1 MAPLKPLTIA
11 INLFWNTFSLF
22 VKKINKDLIMR
33 VTFGSKYNQ
42 MNNYQNALQ
51 NKINDANTQIAS
63 GLKIRYGYQNSDI
76 NNQNLKFQ
84 YEENTLDQ
92 GIDVAKNA
100 YTSTLNTDKALQE
113 FSKTMEAFKT
123 KLIQSANDVHSETSR
138 AAIANDL
145 ERLKEHMMNVAN
157 TSIGGEFLFGGS
169 KVDRPPI
176 DSEGKYHG
184 NGEDLNALI
193 SSDNLVPYN
202 ISGQDLFLGADKDK
216 HKLITT
222 NIKLLNQNKLHP
234 DVMDAL
240 EHSSLP
246 EEVFIKPGDT
256 LRELIGDNDKDPTN
270 DPKEFFYLQGVRP
283 DGSSFK
289 EKFALSKAYQNQES
303 ATKVSDLL
311 DKIAHAYG
319 NTSQNKVVDVSLN
332 NWGQIEIKNLTPGS
346 ENLDFHLISSDGDFD
361 DLDALRSSG
370 KRVTEYV
377 KSAFVTDRSLSQVK
391 AVPNMYNP
399 KTLEIP
405 SVFVTKD
412 NVLANK
418 NTKLSEIFGD
428 SVETLKINAS
438 RLDDESLIKIPN
450 LPVYLDIPILLDVKN
465 STIKDLKDAIK
476 ERFNNEVDVEIET
489 NGRLRIIDNSSK
501 ESPISLAL
509 STLDQKGLEVA
520 GIPTNNASEYQKTY
534 FNKEGAK
541 LESNVAQI
549 AQNGAANGST
559 KLSEAAKG
567 SLENSVFNMKL
578 NDVNGLFLEAQMI
591 LDNNGVFLS
600 LPNGV
605 KIPLYDP
612 TTADIQASKPNE
624 VTYRQLMDAMSIV
637 LNYSNTDPAIYQQ
650 ISDNPTSKE
659 SKERFIE
666 LLKQAKDNLS
676 VNLNEEG
683 KVIIQDNMHSNTKMQ
698 FMLFDKDAND
708 FSQNAL
714 HSDKPSLKLNANNA
728 LIIDKPSVNFFDQL
742 ENTITS
748 VRKGIYRPDALGD
761 TYSSDMRNLG
771 IQNGITLIDHLSDHI
786 EKMIAKNGAHGK
798 AFENIIRRNE
808 VLKTQVQSIRGE
820 TTGTDMAETYNKF
833 SNLTNNYNAVLA
845 STNKINNLSLT
856 KYL

>member
-1 MAPLKPLTIA
+1 
-11 INLFWNTFSLF
+11 
-22 VKKINKDLIMR
+22 MR

-63 GLKIRYGYQNSDI
+63 GLKIRYGYQNSNI

-92 GIDVAKNA
+92 GIDVAQNA

-138 AAIANDL
+138 TAIANDL
-145 ERLKEHMMNVAN
+145 ERLREHMMNVAN

-246 EEVFIKPGDT
+246 EEVFIRPSDT

-270 DPKEFFYLQGVRP
+270 DPKEFFYLQGIRP

-289 EKFALSKAYQNQES
+289 EKFALSKAYQNKES

-311 DKIAHAYG
+311 DRIGHAYG

-361 DLDALRSSG
+361 DLDALRSSS

-399 KTLEIP
+399 RVLEIP

-438 RLDDESLIKIPN
+438 RLDDTSAIKIPN
-450 LPVYLDIPILLDVKN
+450 LPIGLDIPILLDVKN

-489 NGRLRIIDNSSK
+489 NGRLRIIDNSSNQ
-501 ESPISLAL
+501 SPISFAL
-509 STLDQKGLEVA
+509 SALDQKGLEVA

-549 AQNGAANGST
+549 VQNGAANGST
-559 KLSEAAKG
+559 KLSEVANG

-578 NDVNGLFLEAQMI
+578 NDVNGSFLEAQMI
-591 LDNNGVFLS
+591 LDNNGAFLS
-600 LPNGV
+600 LPNGL

-612 TTADIQASKPNE
+612 TSADIQASKPNE
-624 VTYRQLMDAMSIV
+624 VTYRQLMDAMSIA

-659 SKERFIE
+659 SKDRFIE
-666 LLKQAKDNLS
+666 LLKQAKGNLS

-742 ENTITS
+742 ENIIIS

>member
-1 MAPLKPLTIA
+1 
-11 INLFWNTFSLF
+11 
-22 VKKINKDLIMR
+22 MR

-84 YEENTLDQ
+84 YEENTLNQ
-92 GIDVAKNA
+92 GIDVAQNA
-100 YTSTLNTDKALQE
+100 HTSTLNTDKALQE

-145 ERLKEHMMNVAN
+145 ERLREHMMNVAN

-289 EKFALSKAYQNQES
+289 EKFALDKAYQNKES

-399 KTLEIP
+399 KALEIP

-418 NTKLSEIFGD
+418 NTKLSEIFGG

-438 RLDDESLIKIPN
+438 RLDETSAIKIPN
-450 LPVYLDIPILLDVKN
+450 LPINLEIPILLDVKN

-501 ESPISLAL
+501 ESPISFVL

-567 SLENSVFNMKL
+567 SLKNSVFNMKL
-578 NDVNGLFLEAQMI
+578 NDVNGLFLEAQI
-591 LDNNGVFLS
+591 NLDNNGAFLS
-600 LPNGV
+600 LPNGI

-624 VTYRQLMDAMSIV
+624 VTYRQLMDAMSIA

-666 LLKQAKDNLS
+666 LLKQAKANLS

-698 FMLFDKDAND
+698 FMLFDKVAND

-742 ENTITS
+742 ENIITS

-786 EKMIAKNGAHGK
+786 EKMIAKNGSHGK

-820 TTGTDMAETYNKF
+820 TTGTDMAGTYNKF

>member
-1 MAPLKPLTIA
+1 
-11 INLFWNTFSLF
+11 
-22 VKKINKDLIMR
+22 MR

-42 MNNYQNALQ
+42 MNHYQNALQ

-92 GIDVAKNA
+92 GIDVAQNA

-145 ERLKEHMMNVAN
+145 ERLREHMMNVAN

-176 DSEGKYHG
+176 DSNGKYHG

-222 NIKLLNQNKLHP
+222 NIKLFNQNKLHP

-246 EEVFIKPGDT
+246 EEVFIKPSDT

-270 DPKEFFYLQGVRP
+270 DPKEFFYLQGIRP

-289 EKFALSKAYQNQES
+289 EKFALDKAYQNQES
-303 ATKVSDLL
+303 ATKVNDLL
-311 DKIAHAYG
+311 DKIGHAYG

-399 KTLEIP
+399 KVLEIP

-428 SVETLKINAS
+428 KVETLKINAS
-438 RLDDESLIKIPN
+438 RLDNTSAIKIPN
-450 LPVYLDIPILLDVKN
+450 LPIDLDIPILLDVKN

-501 ESPISLAL
+501 ESPISFAL

-541 LESNVAQI
+541 LESNVAQT

-559 KLSEAAKG
+559 KLSEVSKG

-578 NDVNGLFLEAQMI
+578 NDVNGSFLEAQMI
-591 LDNNGVFLS
+591 LDPNGAFLS

-612 TTADIQASKPNE
+612 TTAGIQASKPNE
-624 VTYRQLMDAMSIV
+624 VTYRQLMDSMSIA

-676 VNLNEEG
+676 INLNEEG
-683 KVIIQDNMHSNTKMQ
+683 KVIIQDNMHSSTKMQ

-742 ENTITS
+742 ENIITS

>member
-1 MAPLKPLTIA
+1 
-11 INLFWNTFSLF
+11 
-22 VKKINKDLIMR
+22 MR

-84 YEENTLDQ
+84 YEENTLNQ
-92 GIDVAKNA
+92 GIDVAQNA
-100 YTSTLNTDKALQE
+100 HTSTLNTDKALQE

-138 AAIANDL
+138 TAIANDL
-145 ERLKEHMMNVAN
+145 ERLREHMMNVAN

-234 DVMDAL
+234 DVMNAL

-246 EEVFIKPGDT
+246 EEVFIKPNDT

-289 EKFALSKAYQNQES
+289 EKFVLDKAYQNQGS

-311 DKIAHAYG
+311 DRIGHAYG

-391 AVPNMYNP
+391 AVPSMYNP
-399 KTLEIP
+399 RVLEIP
-405 SVFVTKD
+405 SVFITKD

-438 RLDDESLIKIPN
+438 DNTSAIKIPN

-578 NDVNGLFLEAQMI
+578 NDVNGSFLKAQMI
-591 LDNNGVFLS
+591 LDNNGAFLS
-600 LPNGV
+600 LPNGI

-612 TTADIQASKPNE
+612 TSADIQASKPNE
-624 VTYRQLMDAMSIV
+624 VTYRQLMDAMSIA

-659 SKERFIE
+659 SKDRFIE

-742 ENTITS
+742 ENIITS

>member
-1 MAPLKPLTIA
+1 
-11 INLFWNTFSLF
+11 
-22 VKKINKDLIMR
+22 MR

-63 GLKIRYGYQNSDI
+63 GLKIRYGYQNSNI

-92 GIDVAKNA
+92 GIDVAQNA

-113 FSKTMEAFKT
+113 FSKTMETFKT

-145 ERLKEHMMNVAN
+145 ERLKEHMINVAN

-176 DSEGKYHG
+176 DSEGKYQG

-222 NIKLLNQNKLHP
+222 NIKLFNQNKLHP

-246 EEVFIKPGDT
+246 EEVFIKPSDT

-270 DPKEFFYLQGVRP
+270 DPKEFFYLQGIRP

-289 EKFALSKAYQNQES
+289 EKFALDKAYQNKES

-311 DKIAHAYG
+311 DRIGHAYG

-370 KRVTEYV
+370 QRVTEYV

-399 KTLEIP
+399 RALEIP

-438 RLDDESLIKIPN
+438 RLDDTSAIKIPN
-450 LPVYLDIPILLDVKN
+450 LPIGLDIPILLDVKN

-489 NGRLRIIDNSSK
+489 NGRLRIIDNAPNQ
-501 ESPISLAL
+501 SPISLAL
-509 STLDQKGLEVA
+509 STLDDKGLEVA

-559 KLSEAAKG
+559 KLSETAKG

-578 NDVNGLFLEAQMI
+578 NDVNGSFLKAQMI
-591 LDNNGVFLS
+591 LDNNGAFLS
-600 LPNGV
+600 LPNGI

-612 TTADIQASKPNE
+612 TSADIQASKPNE
-624 VTYRQLMDAMSIV
+624 VTYRQLMDAMSIA

-659 SKERFIE
+659 SKERYIE
-666 LLKQAKDNLS
+666 LLKQAKGNLS

-714 HSDKPSLKLNANNA
+714 HTDKPSLKLNANNA

>member
-1 MAPLKPLTIA
+1 
-11 INLFWNTFSLF
+11 
-22 VKKINKDLIMR
+22 MR

-42 MNNYQNALQ
+42 MNHYQNALQ

-84 YEENTLDQ
+84 YEENTLNQ
-92 GIDVAKNA
+92 GIDVAQNA

-145 ERLKEHMMNVAN
+145 ERLREHMMNVAN

-176 DSEGKYHG
+176 DSNGKYHG

-222 NIKLLNQNKLHP
+222 NIKLFNQNKLHP

-246 EEVFIKPGDT
+246 EEVFIKPSDT

-289 EKFALSKAYQNQES
+289 EKFALDKAYQNQKS

-438 RLDDESLIKIPN
+438 RLDETSAIKIPN

-476 ERFNNEVDVEIET
+476 ERFNNEVDVEIAT

-541 LESNVAQI
+541 LESNVAQT

-559 KLSEAAKG
+559 KLSEVAKG

-578 NDVNGLFLEAQMI
+578 NDVNGLFLEAQMN
-591 LDNNGVFLS
+591 LDNNGAFLS

-612 TTADIQASKPNE
+612 TSADIQASKPNE
-624 VTYRQLMDAMSIV
+624 VTYRQLMDAMSIA

-659 SKERFIE
+659 SKEHFIE

-742 ENTITS
+742 ENIITS

>member
-1 MAPLKPLTIA
+1 
-11 INLFWNTFSLF
+11 
-22 VKKINKDLIMR
+22 MR

-145 ERLKEHMMNVAN
+145 ERLREHMMNVAN

-222 NIKLLNQNKLHP
+222 NIKLFNQNKLHP

-246 EEVFIKPGDT
+246 EEVFIKPSDT

-289 EKFALSKAYQNQES
+289 EKFALSKAYQNKES

-311 DKIAHAYG
+311 DKIGHAYG

-399 KTLEIP
+399 KVLEIP

-438 RLDDESLIKIPN
+438 RLDDTSAIKIPN

-509 STLDQKGLEVA
+509 STLDAKGLEVA

-559 KLSEAAKG
+559 KLSEVAKG

-578 NDVNGLFLEAQMI
+578 NDVNGSFLKAQVI
-591 LDNNGVFLS
+591 LDNNGAFLS
-600 LPNGV
+600 LPNGI

-612 TTADIQASKPNE
+612 TSADIQASKPNE
-624 VTYRQLMDAMSIV
+624 VTYRQLMDAMSIA

-698 FMLFDKDAND
+698 FMLFDKDSND

-742 ENTITS
+742 ESTITS

>member
-1 MAPLKPLTIA
+1 
-11 INLFWNTFSLF
+11 
-22 VKKINKDLIMR
+22 MR

-92 GIDVAKNA
+92 GIDVAQNA

-113 FSKTMEAFKT
+113 FSKTMETFKT

-145 ERLKEHMMNVAN
+145 ERLREHMMNVAN

-270 DPKEFFYLQGVRP
+270 DPKEFFYLQGIRP

-289 EKFALSKAYQNQES
+289 EKFALSKAYQNKES

-311 DKIAHAYG
+311 DKIGHAYG

-361 DLDALRSSG
+361 DLDALRSSA

-399 KTLEIP
+399 RVFEIP

-438 RLDDESLIKIPN
+438 RLDDASAIKIPN
-450 LPVYLDIPILLDVKN
+450 LPINLDIPILLDVKN

-489 NGRLRIIDNSSK
+489 NGRLRIIDNSSNQ
-501 ESPISLAL
+501 SPISFAL

-559 KLSEAAKG
+559 KLSEVANG

-578 NDVNGLFLEAQMI
+578 NDVNGSFLEAQMI
-591 LDNNGVFLS
+591 LDNNGAFLS
-600 LPNGV
+600 LPNGI

-612 TTADIQASKPNE
+612 TSADIQASKPNE
-624 VTYRQLMDAMSIV
+624 VTYRQLMDAMSIA

-659 SKERFIE
+659 SKERFIG
-666 LLKQAKDNLS
+666 LLKQAKGNLS

-742 ENTITS
+742 ENIITS

-820 TTGTDMAETYNKF
+820 TTGADMAETYNKF

>member
-1 MAPLKPLTIA
+1 
-11 INLFWNTFSLF
+11 
-22 VKKINKDLIMR
+22 MR

-92 GIDVAKNA
+92 GIDVAQNA

-145 ERLKEHMMNVAN
+145 ERLREHMMNVAN

-176 DSEGKYHG
+176 DSNGKYHG

-399 KTLEIP
+399 KVLEIP
-405 SVFVTKD
+405 SVFITKD

-438 RLDDESLIKIPN
+438 RLDNSSAIKIPN

-559 KLSEAAKG
+559 KLSEVAKG

-578 NDVNGLFLEAQMI
+578 NDVNGSFLKVQVI
-591 LDNNGVFLS
+591 LDNNGAFLS
-600 LPNGV
+600 LPNGI

-624 VTYRQLMDAMSIV
+624 VTYRQLMDAMSIA

-659 SKERFIE
+659 SKERFIG

-742 ENTITS
+742 ENIITS

>member
-1 MAPLKPLTIA
+1 
-11 INLFWNTFSLF
+11 
-22 VKKINKDLIMR
+22 MR

-92 GIDVAKNA
+92 GIDVAQNA
-100 YTSTLNTDKALQE
+100 HTSTLNTDKALQE

-145 ERLKEHMMNVAN
+145 ERLREHMMNVAN

-184 NGEDLNALI
+184 NGEDLNALV

-222 NIKLLNQNKLHP
+222 NIKLFNQNKLHP
-234 DVMDAL
+234 DVMDVL

-246 EEVFIKPGDT
+246 EEVFIKPSDT

-270 DPKEFFYLQGVRP
+270 DPKEFFYLQGIRP

-289 EKFALSKAYQNQES
+289 EKFALSKAYQNKES

-311 DKIAHAYG
+311 DKIGHAYG

-399 KTLEIP
+399 RVLEIP

-438 RLDDESLIKIPN
+438 DDTSAIKIPN
-450 LPVYLDIPILLDVKN
+450 LPIGLDIPILLDVKN

-501 ESPISLAL
+501 ESPISFAL

-559 KLSEAAKG
+559 KLSEVANG

-578 NDVNGLFLEAQMI
+578 NDVNGSFLEAQMI
-591 LDNNGVFLS
+591 LDNNGAFLS
-600 LPNGV
+600 LPNGI

-612 TTADIQASKPNE
+612 TSTDIQASKPNE
-624 VTYRQLMDAMSIV
+624 VTYRQLMDAMSIA

-742 ENTITS
+742 ENIITS

-761 TYSSDMRNLG
+761 TYSNDMRNLG

>member
-1 MAPLKPLTIA
+1 
-11 INLFWNTFSLF
+11 
-22 VKKINKDLIMR
+22 MR

-42 MNNYQNALQ
+42 MNHYQNALQ

-92 GIDVAKNA
+92 GIDVAQNA

-145 ERLKEHMMNVAN
+145 ERLREHMMNVAN

-176 DSEGKYHG
+176 DSNGKYHG

-246 EEVFIKPGDT
+246 EEVFIKPSDT

-289 EKFALSKAYQNQES
+289 EKFALDKAYQNQES

-311 DKIAHAYG
+311 DKIGHAYG

-399 KTLEIP
+399 KVLEIP

-428 SVETLKINAS
+428 KVETLKINAS
-438 RLDDESLIKIPN
+438 RLDDTSAIKIPN
-450 LPVYLDIPILLDVKN
+450 LPITLDIPILLDVKN

-501 ESPISLAL
+501 ESPISFAL

-541 LESNVAQI
+541 LESNVAQT

-559 KLSEAAKG
+559 KLSEVSKG

-578 NDVNGLFLEAQMI
+578 NDVNGSFLEAQMI
-591 LDNNGVFLS
+591 LDPNGAFLS

-624 VTYRQLMDAMSIV
+624 VTYRQLMDAMSIA

-650 ISDNPTSKE
+650 ISNNPTSKE
-659 SKERFIE
+659 SKERFIG
-666 LLKQAKDNLS
+666 LLKQAKGNLS
-676 VNLNEEG
+676 INLNEEG

-742 ENTITS
+742 ENIITS

>member
-1 MAPLKPLTIA
+1 
-11 INLFWNTFSLF
+11 
-22 VKKINKDLIMR
+22 MR

-92 GIDVAKNA
+92 GIDVAQNA

-113 FSKTMEAFKT
+113 FSKTMETFKT
-123 KLIQSANDVHSETSR
+123 KLIQSANDMHSETSR

-145 ERLKEHMMNVAN
+145 ERLREHMMNVAN

-246 EEVFIKPGDT
+246 EEVFIKPSDT

-270 DPKEFFYLQGVRP
+270 DPKEFFYLQGIRP

-289 EKFALSKAYQNQES
+289 EKFALDKAYQNKES

-361 DLDALRSSG
+361 DLDALRSSS

-391 AVPNMYNP
+391 VVPNMYNP
-399 KTLEIP
+399 RVLEIP

-438 RLDDESLIKIPN
+438 RLDDTSAIKIPN
-450 LPVYLDIPILLDVKN
+450 LPIGLDIPILLDVKN

-489 NGRLRIIDNSSK
+489 NGRLRIIDNSSNQ
-501 ESPISLAL
+501 SPISLAL

-559 KLSEAAKG
+559 KLSEVANG

-578 NDVNGLFLEAQMI
+578 NDVNGSFLEAQMI
-591 LDNNGVFLS
+591 LDNNGAFLS
-600 LPNGV
+600 LPNGI

-612 TTADIQASKPNE
+612 TSADVQASKPNE
-624 VTYRQLMDAMSIV
+624 VTYRQLMDAMSIA
-637 LNYSNTDPAIYQQ
+637 LNYSNTDPTIYQQ

-666 LLKQAKDNLS
+666 LLKQAKGNLS

-742 ENTITS
+742 ENIITS

-820 TTGTDMAETYNKF
+820 TTGADMAETYNKF

>member
-1 MAPLKPLTIA
+1 
-11 INLFWNTFSLF
+11 
-22 VKKINKDLIMR
+22 MR

-92 GIDVAKNA
+92 GIDVAQNA

-145 ERLKEHMMNVAN
+145 ERLREHMMNVAN

-240 EHSSLP
+240 ERSSLP

-289 EKFALSKAYQNQES
+289 EKFALSKAYQNKES
-303 ATKVSDLL
+303 ASKVSDLL

-361 DLDALRSSG
+361 DLDALRSSA
-370 KRVTEYV
+370 KRVTEYI

-399 KTLEIP
+399 KALEIP

-428 SVETLKINAS
+428 KVETLKINAS
-438 RLDDESLIKIPN
+438 RLGDTNALQIPN
-450 LPVYLDIPILLDVKN
+450 LPINLDIPILLDVKN

-559 KLSEAAKG
+559 KLSEVSKG

-578 NDVNGLFLEAQMI
+578 NDVNGSFLEAQI
-591 LDNNGVFLS
+591 NLDNNGAFLS
-600 LPNGV
+600 LPNGI

-612 TTADIQASKPNE
+612 ISTDIQASKPNE
-624 VTYRQLMDAMSIV
+624 VTYRQLMDAMSIA

-742 ENTITS
+742 ENIITS

-761 TYSSDMRNLG
+761 IYSSDMRNLG

>member
-1 MAPLKPLTIA
+1 
-11 INLFWNTFSLF
+11 
-22 VKKINKDLIMR
+22 MR

-92 GIDVAKNA
+92 GIDVAQNA

-138 AAIANDL
+138 TAIANDL
-145 ERLKEHMMNVAN
+145 ERLREHMMNVAN

-246 EEVFIKPGDT
+246 EEVFIKPNDT

-270 DPKEFFYLQGVRP
+270 DPKEFFYLQGIRP

-289 EKFALSKAYQNQES
+289 EKFALDKAYQNKES

-361 DLDALRSSG
+361 DLDALRSSS

-391 AVPNMYNP
+391 AVPSMYNP
-399 KTLEIP
+399 RVLEIP

-438 RLDDESLIKIPN
+438 RLDNTNAIKIPN

-489 NGRLRIIDNSSK
+489 NGRLRVIDNSSNQ
-501 ESPISLAL
+501 SPISLAL
-509 STLDQKGLEVA
+509 SALDQKGLEVA

-559 KLSEAAKG
+559 KLSEVANG

-578 NDVNGLFLEAQMI
+578 NDVNGSFLEAQMI
-591 LDNNGVFLS
+591 LDNNGAFLS
-600 LPNGV
+600 LPNGI

-612 TTADIQASKPNE
+612 TSADIQASKPNE
-624 VTYRQLMDAMSIV
+624 VTYRQLMDAMSIA

-650 ISDNPTSKE
+650 ISDNSTSKE

-666 LLKQAKDNLS
+666 LLKQAKANLS

-742 ENTITS
+742 ENIITS

-761 TYSSDMRNLG
+761 TYSSGMRNLG

-820 TTGTDMAETYNKF
+820 TTGADMAETYNKF

>member
-1 MAPLKPLTIA
+1 
-11 INLFWNTFSLF
+11 
-22 VKKINKDLIMR
+22 MR

-92 GIDVAKNA
+92 GIDVAQNA

-145 ERLKEHMMNVAN
+145 ERLREHMMNVAN

-222 NIKLLNQNKLHP
+222 NIKLFNQNKLHP

-246 EEVFIKPGDT
+246 EEVFIKPSDT

-289 EKFALSKAYQNQES
+289 EKFVLDKAYQNQGS

-438 RLDDESLIKIPN
+438 RLGDTSAIKIPN
-450 LPVYLDIPILLDVKN
+450 LPINLDIPILLDVKN

-501 ESPISLAL
+501 ESPISFAL

-559 KLSEAAKG
+559 KLSEVSKG

-578 NDVNGLFLEAQMI
+578 NDVNGSFLEAQI
-591 LDNNGVFLS
+591 NLDNNGAFLS

-624 VTYRQLMDAMSIV
+624 VTYRQLMDAMSIA

-659 SKERFIE
+659 SKEQFIG

-676 VNLNEEG
+676 INLNEEG

-742 ENTITS
+742 ENIITS

-808 VLKTQVQSIRGE
+808 VLKTQIQSIRGE

>member
-1 MAPLKPLTIA
+1 
-11 INLFWNTFSLF
+11 
-22 VKKINKDLIMR
+22 MR

-92 GIDVAKNA
+92 GIDVAQNA

-145 ERLKEHMMNVAN
+145 ERLREHMMNVAN

-176 DSEGKYHG
+176 DSNGKYHG

-399 KTLEIP
+399 KVLEIP

-428 SVETLKINAS
+428 KVETLKINAS
-438 RLDDESLIKIPN
+438 RLDNSSAIKIPN
-450 LPVYLDIPILLDVKN
+450 LPINLDIPILLDVKN

-549 AQNGAANGST
+549 AQNGTANGST
-559 KLSEAAKG
+559 KLSEVAKG

-578 NDVNGLFLEAQMI
+578 NDVNGSFLKAQMI
-591 LDNNGVFLS
+591 LDNNGAFLS
-600 LPNGV
+600 LPNGI

-612 TTADIQASKPNE
+612 TSADIQASKPNE
-624 VTYRQLMDAMSIV
+624 VTYRQLMDAMSIA

-659 SKERFIE
+659 SKERFIG

>member
-1 MAPLKPLTIA
+1 
-11 INLFWNTFSLF
+11 
-22 VKKINKDLIMR
+22 MR

-51 NKINDANTQIAS
+51 NKINDTNTQIAS

-92 GIDVAKNA
+92 GIDVAQNA

-145 ERLKEHMMNVAN
+145 ERLREHMMNVAN

-246 EEVFIKPGDT
+246 EEVFIKPSDT

-270 DPKEFFYLQGVRP
+270 DPKEFFYLQGIRP

-289 EKFALSKAYQNQES
+289 EKFALSKAYQNKES

-311 DKIAHAYG
+311 DKIGHAYG

-361 DLDALRSSG
+361 DLDALRSSA

-399 KTLEIP
+399 RVLEIP

-438 RLDDESLIKIPN
+438 RLDDTSAIKIPN
-450 LPVYLDIPILLDVKN
+450 LPIGLDIPILLDVKN

-489 NGRLRIIDNSSK
+489 NGRLRIIDNSSNQ
-501 ESPISLAL
+501 SPISFAL
-509 STLDQKGLEVA
+509 SALDQKGLEVA

-559 KLSEAAKG
+559 KLSEVANG

-578 NDVNGLFLEAQMI
+578 NDVNGSFLEAQMI
-591 LDNNGVFLS
+591 LDNNGAFLS
-600 LPNGV
+600 LPNGI

-612 TTADIQASKPNE
+612 TSTDIQASKPNE
-624 VTYRQLMDAMSIV
+624 VTYRQLMDAMSIA
-637 LNYSNTDPAIYQQ
+637 LNYSNTDPTIYQQ

-666 LLKQAKDNLS
+666 LLKQAKGNLS

-742 ENTITS
+742 ENIITS

>member
-1 MAPLKPLTIA
+1 
-11 INLFWNTFSLF
+11 
-22 VKKINKDLIMR
+22 MR

-145 ERLKEHMMNVAN
+145 ERLREHMMNVAN

-176 DSEGKYHG
+176 DSNGKYHG

-438 RLDDESLIKIPN
+438 RLDETSTIKIPN

-476 ERFNNEVDVEIET
+476 KRFNNEVDVEIAT

-578 NDVNGLFLEAQMI
+578 NDVNGLFLEAQI
-591 LDNNGVFLS
+591 NLDNNGAFLS
-600 LPNGV
+600 LPNGI

-612 TTADIQASKPNE
+612 TSADIQASKPNE
-624 VTYRQLMDAMSIV
+624 VTYRQLMDAMSIA

-650 ISDNPTSKE
+650 ISNNPTSKE

-698 FMLFDKDAND
+698 FMLFDKDSND

-742 ENTITS
+742 ENIITS

>member
-1 MAPLKPLTIA
+1 
-11 INLFWNTFSLF
+11 
-22 VKKINKDLIMR
+22 MR

-63 GLKIRYGYQNSDI
+63 GLKIRYGYQNSNI

-92 GIDVAKNA
+92 GIDVAQNA

-113 FSKTMEAFKT
+113 FSKTMETFKT
-123 KLIQSANDVHSETSR
+123 KLIQSANDMHSETSR

-145 ERLKEHMMNVAN
+145 ERLREHMMNVAN

-246 EEVFIKPGDT
+246 EEVFIKPSDT

-270 DPKEFFYLQGVRP
+270 DPKEFFYLQGIRP

-289 EKFALSKAYQNQES
+289 EKFVLDKAYQNKES

-311 DKIAHAYG
+311 DRIGHAYG

-361 DLDALRSSG
+361 DLDALRSSS

-399 KTLEIP
+399 RVLEIP

-438 RLDDESLIKIPN
+438 RLDDISAIKIPN
-450 LPVYLDIPILLDVKN
+450 LPIGLDIPILLDVKN

-489 NGRLRIIDNSSK
+489 NGRLRIIDNSSNQ
-501 ESPISLAL
+501 SPISFAL
-509 STLDQKGLEVA
+509 SALDQKGLEVA

-559 KLSEAAKG
+559 KLSEVANG

-578 NDVNGLFLEAQMI
+578 NDVNGSFLEAQMI
-591 LDNNGVFLS
+591 LDNNGAFLS
-600 LPNGV
+600 LPNGI

-612 TTADIQASKPNE
+612 TSADIQASKPNE
-624 VTYRQLMDAMSIV
+624 VTYRQLMDAMSIA

-659 SKERFIE
+659 SKEHFIE
-666 LLKQAKDNLS
+666 LLKQAKGNLS

-742 ENTITS
+742 ENIITS

>member
-1 MAPLKPLTIA
+1 
-11 INLFWNTFSLF
+11 
-22 VKKINKDLIMR
+22 MR

-92 GIDVAKNA
+92 GIDVAQNA

-113 FSKTMEAFKT
+113 FSKTMETFKT

-138 AAIANDL
+138 TAIANDL
-145 ERLKEHMMNVAN
+145 ERLREHMMNVAN

-176 DSEGKYHG
+176 DSNGKYHG

-202 ISGQDLFLGADKDK
+202 ISGQDLFLGTDKDK

-222 NIKLLNQNKLHP
+222 NIKLFNQNKLHP

-289 EKFALSKAYQNQES
+289 EKFALDKAYQNQGS
-303 ATKVSDLL
+303 ATKVSNLL
-311 DKIAHAYG
+311 DKIGHAYG

-399 KTLEIP
+399 KVLEIP
-405 SVFVTKD
+405 SVFITKD

-428 SVETLKINAS
+428 KVGTLKINAS
-438 RLDDESLIKIPN
+438 RLDDESAIKIPN

-509 STLDQKGLEVA
+509 STLDAKGLEVA

-559 KLSEAAKG
+559 KLSEVAKG

-578 NDVNGLFLEAQMI
+578 NDVNGSFLKAQMN
-591 LDNNGVFLS
+591 LDNNGAFLS

-612 TTADIQASKPNE
+612 TSADIQASKPNE
-624 VTYRQLMDAMSIV
+624 VTYRQLMDAMSIA

-659 SKERFIE
+659 SKERYIE

-742 ENTITS
+742 ENIITS

-786 EKMIAKNGAHGK
+786 EKMIAKNGTHGK

>member
-1 MAPLKPLTIA
+1 
-11 INLFWNTFSLF
+11 
-22 VKKINKDLIMR
+22 MR

-92 GIDVAKNA
+92 GIDVAQNA

-138 AAIANDL
+138 TAIANDL
-145 ERLKEHMMNVAN
+145 ERLREHMMNVAN

-246 EEVFIKPGDT
+246 EEVFIKPSDT

-270 DPKEFFYLQGVRP
+270 DPKEFFYLQGIRP

-289 EKFALSKAYQNQES
+289 EKFALSKAYQNKES

-391 AVPNMYNP
+391 AVTNMYNP
-399 KTLEIP
+399 RVLEIP

-428 SVETLKINAS
+428 SVEILKINAS
-438 RLDDESLIKIPN
+438 RLDNTSAIKIPN

-489 NGRLRIIDNSSK
+489 NGRLRIIDNSSNQ
-501 ESPISLAL
+501 SPISLAL

-559 KLSEAAKG
+559 KLSEAANG

-578 NDVNGLFLEAQMI
+578 NDVNGSFLEAQMI
-591 LDNNGVFLS
+591 LDSNGAFLS
-600 LPNGV
+600 LPNGI

-612 TTADIQASKPNE
+612 TSANIQASKPNE
-624 VTYRQLMDAMSIV
+624 VTYRQLMDAMSIA
-637 LNYSNTDPAIYQQ
+637 LNYSNTDPSIYQQ

-666 LLKQAKDNLS
+666 LLKQAKGNLS

-742 ENTITS
+742 ENIITS

>member
-1 MAPLKPLTIA
+1 
-11 INLFWNTFSLF
+11 
-22 VKKINKDLIMR
+22 MR

-92 GIDVAKNA
+92 GIDVAQNA

-113 FSKTMEAFKT
+113 FSKTMETFKT

-145 ERLKEHMMNVAN
+145 ERLREHMMNVAN

-176 DSEGKYHG
+176 DSNGKYHG

-222 NIKLLNQNKLHP
+222 NIKLFNQNKLHP

-246 EEVFIKPGDT
+246 EEVFIKPSDT

-289 EKFALSKAYQNQES
+289 EKFALSKAYQNKES

-399 KTLEIP
+399 KVLEIP

-428 SVETLKINAS
+428 KVETLKINAS
-438 RLDDESLIKIPN
+438 RLGDTSAIQIPN
-450 LPVYLDIPILLDVKN
+450 LPINLDIPILLDMKN

-509 STLDQKGLEVA
+509 SALDQKGLEVA

-541 LESNVAQI
+541 LESNVAQT
-549 AQNGAANGST
+549 AQNGTANGST
-559 KLSEAAKG
+559 KLSEVAKG

-578 NDVNGLFLEAQMI
+578 NDVNGLFLEAQI
-591 LDNNGVFLS
+591 NLDNNGAFLS
-600 LPNGV
+600 LPNGI

-612 TTADIQASKPNE
+612 TSADIQASKPNE
-624 VTYRQLMDAMSIV
+624 VTYRQLMDAMSIA

-698 FMLFDKDAND
+698 FMLFDKDSND

>member
-1 MAPLKPLTIA
+1 
-11 INLFWNTFSLF
+11 
-22 VKKINKDLIMR
+22 MR

-63 GLKIRYGYQNSDI
+63 GLKIRYGYQNSNI

-92 GIDVAKNA
+92 GIDVAQNA

-145 ERLKEHMMNVAN
+145 ERLREHMMNVAN

-222 NIKLLNQNKLHP
+222 NIKLFNQNKLHP

-246 EEVFIKPGDT
+246 EEVFIKPSDT

-270 DPKEFFYLQGVRP
+270 DPKEFFYLQGIRP

-289 EKFALSKAYQNQES
+289 EKFALDKAYQNQKS

-311 DKIAHAYG
+311 DKIGHAYG

-377 KSAFVTDRSLSQVK
+377 KSAFVTDRSLSQVQ

-399 KTLEIP
+399 KALEIP

-438 RLDDESLIKIPN
+438 RLDETSAIKIPN
-450 LPVYLDIPILLDVKN
+450 LPINLDIPILLDVKN

-476 ERFNNEVDVEIET
+476 ERFNNEVDVEIGT

-541 LESNVAQI
+541 LESNIAQI
-549 AQNGAANGST
+549 AQNSTANGST
-559 KLSEAAKG
+559 KLSEVAKG

-578 NDVNGLFLEAQMI
+578 NDVNGSFLKAQMI
-591 LDNNGVFLS
+591 LDNNGAFLS
-600 LPNGV
+600 LPNGI

-612 TTADIQASKPNE
+612 TSADIQASKPNE

-742 ENTITS
+742 ENIITS

>member
-1 MAPLKPLTIA
+1 
-11 INLFWNTFSLF
+11 
-22 VKKINKDLIMR
+22 MR

-42 MNNYQNALQ
+42 INHYQNALQ

-92 GIDVAKNA
+92 GIDVAQNA

-145 ERLKEHMMNVAN
+145 ERLREHMMNVAN

-176 DSEGKYHG
+176 DSNGKYHG

-246 EEVFIKPGDT
+246 EEVFIKPSDT

-270 DPKEFFYLQGVRP
+270 DPKEFFYLQGIRP

-289 EKFALSKAYQNQES
+289 EKFALDKAYQNQES

-311 DKIAHAYG
+311 DKIGHAYG

-361 DLDALRSSG
+361 NLDALRSSG

-399 KTLEIP
+399 KVLEIP

-438 RLDDESLIKIPN
+438 RLGDTSAIKIPN
-450 LPVYLDIPILLDVKN
+450 LPINLDIPILLDVKN

-501 ESPISLAL
+501 ESPISFAL

-541 LESNVAQI
+541 LESNVAQT

-559 KLSEAAKG
+559 KLSEVSKG

-578 NDVNGLFLEAQMI
+578 NDVNGSFLEAQI
-591 LDNNGVFLS
+591 NLDPNGAFLS

-612 TTADIQASKPNE
+612 TTAGIQASKPNE
-624 VTYRQLMDAMSIV
+624 ATYRQLMDAMSIA
-637 LNYSNTDPAIYQQ
+637 LNYSNTDPIIYQQ

-659 SKERFIE
+659 SKEQFIG

-676 VNLNEEG
+676 INLNEEG

-742 ENTITS
+742 ENIITS

>member
-1 MAPLKPLTIA
+1 
-11 INLFWNTFSLF
+11 
-22 VKKINKDLIMR
+22 MR

-145 ERLKEHMMNVAN
+145 ERLREHMMNVAN

-176 DSEGKYHG
+176 DSNGKYHG

-222 NIKLLNQNKLHP
+222 NIKLFNQNKLHP

-246 EEVFIKPGDT
+246 EEVFIKPSDT

-361 DLDALRSSG
+361 DLDALRSSA

-428 SVETLKINAS
+428 SVETLKINTS
-438 RLDDESLIKIPN
+438 RLGDESLIKIPN
-450 LPVYLDIPILLDVKN
+450 LPINLDIPILLDVKN

-509 STLDQKGLEVA
+509 SALDDKGLEVA

-559 KLSEAAKG
+559 KLSEVAKG

-578 NDVNGLFLEAQMI
+578 NDVNGLFLEAQI
-591 LDNNGVFLS
+591 NLDNNGAFLS
-600 LPNGV
+600 LPNGI

-612 TTADIQASKPNE
+612 TNTDIQASKPNE
-624 VTYRQLMDAMSIV
+624 VTYRQLMDAMSIA
-637 LNYSNTDPAIYQQ
+637 LNYSNTDPTIYQQ

>member
-1 MAPLKPLTIA
+1 
-11 INLFWNTFSLF
+11 
-22 VKKINKDLIMR
+22 MR

-63 GLKIRYGYQNSDI
+63 GLKIRYGYQNSNI

-92 GIDVAKNA
+92 GIDVAQNA

-123 KLIQSANDVHSETSR
+123 KLVQSANDVHSETSR

-145 ERLKEHMMNVAN
+145 ERLREHMMNVAN

-222 NIKLLNQNKLHP
+222 NIKLFNQNKLHP

-246 EEVFIKPGDT
+246 EEVFIKPSDT

-270 DPKEFFYLQGVRP
+270 DPKEFFYLQGIRP

-289 EKFALSKAYQNQES
+289 EKFALDKAYQNQGS

-311 DKIAHAYG
+311 DKIGHAYG

-399 KTLEIP
+399 KALEIP

-450 LPVYLDIPILLDVKN
+450 LPINLDIPILLDVKN

-489 NGRLRIIDNSSK
+489 NGRLRIIDNAPNQ
-501 ESPISLAL
+501 SPISLAL
-509 STLDQKGLEVA
+509 STLDDKGLEVA

-541 LESNVAQI
+541 LESNAAQI

-578 NDVNGLFLEAQMI
+578 NDVNGLFLEAQMN
-591 LDNNGVFLS
+591 LDNNGAFLS

-624 VTYRQLMDAMSIV
+624 VTYRQLMDAMSIA

-742 ENTITS
+742 ENIITS

>member
-1 MAPLKPLTIA
+1 
-11 INLFWNTFSLF
+11 
-22 VKKINKDLIMR
+22 MR

-63 GLKIRYGYQNSDI
+63 GLKIRYGYQNSNI

-92 GIDVAKNA
+92 GIDVAQNA

-113 FSKTMEAFKT
+113 FSKTMETFKT

-145 ERLKEHMMNVAN
+145 ERLREHMMNVAN

-246 EEVFIKPGDT
+246 EEVFIKPSDT

-270 DPKEFFYLQGVRP
+270 DPKEFFYLQGIRP

-289 EKFALSKAYQNQES
+289 EKFALSKAYQNKES

-311 DKIAHAYG
+311 DKIGHAYG

-361 DLDALRSSG
+361 DLDALRSSA

-399 KTLEIP
+399 RVLEIP

-438 RLDDESLIKIPN
+438 RLDDTSAIKIPN
-450 LPVYLDIPILLDVKN
+450 LPIDLDIPILLDVKN

-489 NGRLRIIDNSSK
+489 NGRLRIIDNSSNQ
-501 ESPISLAL
+501 SPISFVL
-509 STLDQKGLEVA
+509 SALDQKGLEVA

-559 KLSEAAKG
+559 KLSEVANG

-578 NDVNGLFLEAQMI
+578 NDVNGSFLEAQMI
-591 LDNNGVFLS
+591 LDNNGAFLS
-600 LPNGV
+600 LPNGI

-612 TTADIQASKPNE
+612 TSVDIQASKPNE
-624 VTYRQLMDAMSIV
+624 VTYRQLMDAMSIA

-659 SKERFIE
+659 SKDRFIG
-666 LLKQAKDNLS
+666 LLKQAKGNLS

-742 ENTITS
+742 ENIITS

-820 TTGTDMAETYNKF
+820 TTGADMAETYNKF

>member
-1 MAPLKPLTIA
+1 
-11 INLFWNTFSLF
+11 
-22 VKKINKDLIMR
+22 MR

-92 GIDVAKNA
+92 GIDVAQNA

-113 FSKTMEAFKT
+113 FSKTMETFKT

-145 ERLKEHMMNVAN
+145 ERLREHMINVAN

-176 DSEGKYHG
+176 DSNGKYHG

-222 NIKLLNQNKLHP
+222 NIKLFNQNKLHP

-246 EEVFIKPGDT
+246 EEVFIKPSDT

-289 EKFALSKAYQNQES
+289 EKFALDKAYQNQGS
-303 ATKVSDLL
+303 ATKVSNLL
-311 DKIAHAYG
+311 DKIGHAYG

-399 KTLEIP
+399 KVLEIP
-405 SVFVTKD
+405 SVFITKD

-428 SVETLKINAS
+428 KVGTLKINAS
-438 RLDDESLIKIPN
+438 RLDDESAIKIPN

-509 STLDQKGLEVA
+509 STLDAKGLEVA

-559 KLSEAAKG
+559 KLSEVAKG

-578 NDVNGLFLEAQMI
+578 NDVNGSFLKAQMN
-591 LDNNGVFLS
+591 LDNNGAFLS

-612 TTADIQASKPNE
+612 TSADIQASKPNE
-624 VTYRQLMDAMSIV
+624 VTYRQLMDAMSIA

-659 SKERFIE
+659 SKERYIE

-742 ENTITS
+742 ENIITS

>member
-1 MAPLKPLTIA
+1 
-11 INLFWNTFSLF
+11 
-22 VKKINKDLIMR
+22 MR

-92 GIDVAKNA
+92 GIDVAQNA
-100 YTSTLNTDKALQE
+100 HTSTLNTDKALQE

-145 ERLKEHMMNVAN
+145 ERLREHMMNVAN

-222 NIKLLNQNKLHP
+222 NIKLFNQNKLHP

-270 DPKEFFYLQGVRP
+270 DPKEFFYLQGIRP

-289 EKFALSKAYQNQES
+289 EKFALDKAYQNQGS

-399 KTLEIP
+399 KALEIP

-438 RLDDESLIKIPN
+438 RLGETSAIKIPN
-450 LPVYLDIPILLDVKN
+450 LPINLDIPILLDVKN

-489 NGRLRIIDNSSK
+489 NGRLRIIDNSSNQ
-501 ESPISLAL
+501 SPISLAL

-541 LESNVAQI
+541 LESNIAQI
-549 AQNGAANGST
+549 AQNGTANGST
-559 KLSEAAKG
+559 KLSGVAKG

-578 NDVNGLFLEAQMI
+578 NDVNGSFLEAQVI
-591 LDNNGVFLS
+591 LDNNGAFLS
-600 LPNGV
+600 LPNGI

-624 VTYRQLMDAMSIV
+624 VTYRQLMDAMSIA

-742 ENTITS
+742 ENIITS

>member
-1 MAPLKPLTIA
+1 
-11 INLFWNTFSLF
+11 
-22 VKKINKDLIMR
+22 MR

-63 GLKIRYGYQNSDI
+63 GLKIRYGYQNSNI

-92 GIDVAKNA
+92 GIDVAQNA

-113 FSKTMEAFKT
+113 FSKTMETFKT

-145 ERLKEHMMNVAN
+145 ERLREHMMNVAN

-246 EEVFIKPGDT
+246 EEVFIKPSDT

-270 DPKEFFYLQGVRP
+270 DPKEFFYLQGIRP

-289 EKFALSKAYQNQES
+289 EKFSLDKAYQNKES

-311 DKIAHAYG
+311 DKIGHAYG

-361 DLDALRSSG
+361 DLDALRSSS

-399 KTLEIP
+399 RVLEIP

-438 RLDDESLIKIPN
+438 DDTSAIKIPN
-450 LPVYLDIPILLDVKN
+450 LPIGLDIPILLDVKN

-489 NGRLRIIDNSSK
+489 NGRLRIIDNSSNQ
-501 ESPISLAL
+501 SPISFVL

-559 KLSEAAKG
+559 KLSEVANG

-578 NDVNGLFLEAQMI
+578 NDVNGSFLEAQMI
-591 LDNNGVFLS
+591 LDNNGAFLS
-600 LPNGV
+600 LPNGI

-612 TTADIQASKPNE
+612 TSADIQASKPNE
-624 VTYRQLMDAMSIV
+624 VTYRQLMDAMSIA

-666 LLKQAKDNLS
+666 LLKQAKGNLS

-698 FMLFDKDAND
+698 FMLFDKDSND

-742 ENTITS
+742 ENIITS

>member
-1 MAPLKPLTIA
+1 
-11 INLFWNTFSLF
+11 
-22 VKKINKDLIMR
+22 MR

-63 GLKIRYGYQNSDI
+63 GLKIRYGYQNSNI

-92 GIDVAKNA
+92 GIDVAQNA

-113 FSKTMEAFKT
+113 FSKTMETFKT
-123 KLIQSANDVHSETSR
+123 KLIQSANDMHSETSR

-145 ERLKEHMMNVAN
+145 ERLREHMMNVAN

-270 DPKEFFYLQGVRP
+270 DPKEFFYLQGIRP

-289 EKFALSKAYQNQES
+289 EKFALSKAYQNKES

-311 DKIAHAYG
+311 DRIGHAYG

-399 KTLEIP
+399 KVLEIP

-438 RLDDESLIKIPN
+438 RLDDESAIKIPN
-450 LPVYLDIPILLDVKN
+450 LPVGLDIPILLDVKN

-489 NGRLRIIDNSSK
+489 NGRLRIIDNSSNQ
-501 ESPISLAL
+501 SPISLAL
-509 STLDQKGLEVA
+509 SALDQKGLEVA

-559 KLSEAAKG
+559 KLSEVANG

-578 NDVNGLFLEAQMI
+578 NDVNGSFLEAQMI
-591 LDNNGVFLS
+591 LDNNGAFLS
-600 LPNGV
+600 LPNGI

-612 TTADIQASKPNE
+612 TSTDIQASKPNE
-624 VTYRQLMDAMSIV
+624 VTYRQLMDAMSIA

-666 LLKQAKDNLS
+666 LLKQAKGNLS

-742 ENTITS
+742 ENIITS

>member
-1 MAPLKPLTIA
+1 
-11 INLFWNTFSLF
+11 
-22 VKKINKDLIMR
+22 MR

-92 GIDVAKNA
+92 GIDVAQNA
-100 YTSTLNTDKALQE
+100 HTSTLNTDKALQE

-145 ERLKEHMMNVAN
+145 ERLREHMMNVAN

-222 NIKLLNQNKLHP
+222 NIKLFNQNKLHP

-270 DPKEFFYLQGVRP
+270 DPKEFFYLQGIRP

-289 EKFALSKAYQNQES
+289 EKFALDKAYQNQVS

-311 DKIAHAYG
+311 DKIGHAYG

-361 DLDALRSSG
+361 DLDTLRSSG

-399 KTLEIP
+399 KVLEIP

-438 RLDDESLIKIPN
+438 RLGETSAIKIPN
-450 LPVYLDIPILLDVKN
+450 LPINLDIPILLDVKN

-476 ERFNNEVDVEIET
+476 ERFNNEVDVEIAT

-509 STLDQKGLEVA
+509 NTLDQKGLEVA

-559 KLSEAAKG
+559 KLSESAKG

-578 NDVNGLFLEAQMI
+578 NDVNGSFLKAQVI
-591 LDNNGVFLS
+591 LDNNGAFLS
-600 LPNGV
+600 LPNGI

-612 TTADIQASKPNE
+612 TNADIQASKPNE
-624 VTYRQLMDAMSIV
+624 VTYRQLMDAMSIA

-714 HSDKPSLKLNANNA
+714 YSDKPTLKLNANNA

-742 ENTITS
+742 ENIITS

>member
-1 MAPLKPLTIA
+1 
-11 INLFWNTFSLF
+11 
-22 VKKINKDLIMR
+22 MR

-63 GLKIRYGYQNSDI
+63 GLKIRYGYQNSNI

-92 GIDVAKNA
+92 GIDVAQNA

-113 FSKTMEAFKT
+113 FSKTMETFKT

-145 ERLKEHMMNVAN
+145 ERLREHMMNVAN

-246 EEVFIKPGDT
+246 EEVFIKPSDT

-270 DPKEFFYLQGVRP
+270 DPKEFFYLQGIRP

-289 EKFALSKAYQNQES
+289 EKFALSKAYQNKES

-361 DLDALRSSG
+361 DLDALRSSS

-399 KTLEIP
+399 RVLEIP

-438 RLDDESLIKIPN
+438 DDTNAIKIPN
-450 LPVYLDIPILLDVKN
+450 LPIGLDIPILLDVKN

-489 NGRLRIIDNSSK
+489 NGRLRIIDNSSNQ
-501 ESPISLAL
+501 SPISFVL
-509 STLDQKGLEVA
+509 SALDQKGLEVA

-559 KLSEAAKG
+559 KLSEVANG

-578 NDVNGLFLEAQMI
+578 NDVNGSFLEAQMI
-591 LDNNGVFLS
+591 LDNNGAFLS
-600 LPNGV
+600 LPNGI

-612 TTADIQASKPNE
+612 TSADIQASKPNE
-624 VTYRQLMDAMSIV
+624 VTYRQLMDAMSIA

-650 ISDNPTSKE
+650 INDNPTSKE

-666 LLKQAKDNLS
+666 LLKQAKGNLS

-698 FMLFDKDAND
+698 FMLFDKDSND

-742 ENTITS
+742 ENIITS

-786 EKMIAKNGAHGK
+786 EKMIAKNGSHGK

>member
-1 MAPLKPLTIA
+1 
-11 INLFWNTFSLF
+11 
-22 VKKINKDLIMR
+22 MR

-92 GIDVAKNA
+92 GIDVAQNA

-145 ERLKEHMMNVAN
+145 ERLREHMINVAN

-176 DSEGKYHG
+176 DSNGKYHG

-246 EEVFIKPGDT
+246 EEVFIKPSDT

-270 DPKEFFYLQGVRP
+270 DPKEFFYLQGIRP

-289 EKFALSKAYQNQES
+289 EKFALDKAYQNQES

-399 KTLEIP
+399 KVLEIP

-428 SVETLKINAS
+428 KVETLKINAS
-438 RLDDESLIKIPN
+438 RLDNTSAIKIPN
-450 LPVYLDIPILLDVKN
+450 LPVDLAIPILLDVKN

-476 ERFNNEVDVEIET
+476 ERFDNEVDVEIET

-501 ESPISLAL
+501 ESPISFAL

-559 KLSEAAKG
+559 KLSEVSKG

-578 NDVNGLFLEAQMI
+578 NDVNGSFLEVQI
-591 LDNNGVFLS
+591 NLDNNGAFLS

-624 VTYRQLMDAMSIV
+624 VTYRQLMDAMSIA

-659 SKERFIE
+659 SKERFIG

-676 VNLNEEG
+676 INLNEEG

-742 ENTITS
+742 ENIITS

>member
-1 MAPLKPLTIA
+1 
-11 INLFWNTFSLF
+11 
-22 VKKINKDLIMR
+22 MR

-42 MNNYQNALQ
+42 MNHYQNALQ

-92 GIDVAKNA
+92 GIDVAQNA

-145 ERLKEHMMNVAN
+145 ERLREHMMNVAN

-246 EEVFIKPGDT
+246 EEVFIKPNDT

-289 EKFALSKAYQNQES
+289 EKFALDKAYQNKES

-399 KTLEIP
+399 KALEIP

-438 RLDDESLIKIPN
+438 RLDDENAIKIPN

-549 AQNGAANGST
+549 AQNGTANGST
-559 KLSEAAKG
+559 KLSETAKG

-578 NDVNGLFLEAQMI
+578 NDVNGSFLEAQMI
-591 LDNNGVFLS
+591 LDNNGAFLS
-600 LPNGV
+600 LPNGI
-605 KIPLYDP
+605 KIPLYGP
-612 TTADIQASKPNE
+612 TSADIQASKPNE
-624 VTYRQLMDAMSIV
+624 VTYRQLMDAMSIA

-698 FMLFDKDAND
+698 FMLFDKDSND

-742 ENTITS
+742 ENIITS

-771 IQNGITLIDHLSDHI
+771 IQNGITLIDHLSDHV
-786 EKMIAKNGAHGK
+786 EKMIAKNGSHGK

>member
-1 MAPLKPLTIA
+1 
-11 INLFWNTFSLF
+11 
-22 VKKINKDLIMR
+22 MR

-138 AAIANDL
+138 TAIANDL
-145 ERLKEHMMNVAN
+145 ERLREHMMNVAN

-246 EEVFIKPGDT
+246 EEVFIKPSDT

-289 EKFALSKAYQNQES
+289 EKFALDKAYQNQVS

-438 RLDDESLIKIPN
+438 RLGDESLIKIPN

-509 STLDQKGLEVA
+509 STLDDKGLEVA

-541 LESNVAQI
+541 LESNVAQT

-559 KLSEAAKG
+559 KLSEVANG
-567 SLENSVFNMKL
+567 SLENSIFNMKL
-578 NDVNGLFLEAQMI
+578 NDVNGSFLEAQMI
-591 LDNNGVFLS
+591 LDNNGAFLS
-600 LPNGV
+600 LPNGI

-612 TTADIQASKPNE
+612 TSADIQASKPNE
-624 VTYRQLMDAMSIV
+624 VTYRQLMDAMSIA

-659 SKERFIE
+659 SKEHFIE

-786 EKMIAKNGAHGK
+786 EKMIAKNGSHGK

>member
-1 MAPLKPLTIA
+1 
-11 INLFWNTFSLF
+11 
-22 VKKINKDLIMR
+22 MR

-63 GLKIRYGYQNSDI
+63 GLKIRYGYQNSNI

-92 GIDVAKNA
+92 GIDVAQNA

-113 FSKTMEAFKT
+113 FSKTMETFKT

-138 AAIANDL
+138 VAIANDL
-145 ERLKEHMMNVAN
+145 ERLREHMMNVAN

-270 DPKEFFYLQGVRP
+270 DPKEFFYLQGIRP

-289 EKFALSKAYQNQES
+289 EKFALSKAYQNKES

-311 DKIAHAYG
+311 DRIGHAYG

-361 DLDALRSSG
+361 DLDALRSSS

-399 KTLEIP
+399 KALEIP

-438 RLDDESLIKIPN
+438 RLDDESAIKIPN

-501 ESPISLAL
+501 ESPISFAL
-509 STLDQKGLEVA
+509 SALDQKGLEVA

-549 AQNGAANGST
+549 AQNGAANGFT
-559 KLSEAAKG
+559 KLSEVANG

-578 NDVNGLFLEAQMI
+578 NDVNGSFLEAQMI
-591 LDNNGVFLS
+591 LDNNGAFLS
-600 LPNGV
+600 LPNGI

-612 TTADIQASKPNE
+612 TSTDIQASKPNE
-624 VTYRQLMDAMSIV
+624 VTYRQLMDAMSIA

-666 LLKQAKDNLS
+666 LLKQAKGNLS

-683 KVIIQDNMHSNTKMQ
+683 KVVIQDNMHSNTKMQ

-742 ENTITS
+742 ENIITS

>member
-1 MAPLKPLTIA
+1 
-11 INLFWNTFSLF
+11 
-22 VKKINKDLIMR
+22 MR

-92 GIDVAKNA
+92 GIDVAQNA

-138 AAIANDL
+138 TAIANDL
-145 ERLKEHMMNVAN
+145 ERLKEHMINVAN

-176 DSEGKYHG
+176 DSNGKYHG

-246 EEVFIKPGDT
+246 EEVFIKPNDT

-311 DKIAHAYG
+311 DKIGHAYG

-370 KRVTEYV
+370 KRVTEYI

-399 KTLEIP
+399 KVLEIP

-428 SVETLKINAS
+428 KVETLKINAS
-438 RLDDESLIKIPN
+438 RLGETSAIQIPN
-450 LPVYLDIPILLDVKN
+450 LPINLDIPILLDVKN

-476 ERFNNEVDVEIET
+476 DRFNNEVDVEIET

-509 STLDQKGLEVA
+509 SALDQKGLEVA

-559 KLSEAAKG
+559 KLSEVSKG

-578 NDVNGLFLEAQMI
+578 NDVNGLFLEAQI
-591 LDNNGVFLS
+591 NLDNNGAFLS

-612 TTADIQASKPNE
+612 TSADIQASKPNE
-624 VTYRQLMDAMSIV
+624 VTYRQLMDAMSIA

-659 SKERFIE
+659 SKERFIG

-714 HSDKPSLKLNANNA
+714 HSDKPSFKLNANNA

-742 ENTITS
+742 ENIITS

>member
-1 MAPLKPLTIA
+1 
-11 INLFWNTFSLF
+11 
-22 VKKINKDLIMR
+22 MR

-42 MNNYQNALQ
+42 MNHYQNALQ

-92 GIDVAKNA
+92 GIDVAQNA

-176 DSEGKYHG
+176 DSNGKYHG

-246 EEVFIKPGDT
+246 EEVFIKPSDT

-289 EKFALSKAYQNQES
+289 EKFALDKAYQNQES

-311 DKIAHAYG
+311 DKIGHAYG

-361 DLDALRSSG
+361 NLDALRSSA

-399 KTLEIP
+399 KVLEIP

-438 RLDDESLIKIPN
+438 RLGDESAIKIPN
-450 LPVYLDIPILLDVKN
+450 LPINLDIPILLDVKN

-541 LESNVAQI
+541 LESNVAQT

-559 KLSEAAKG
+559 KLSEVSKG

-578 NDVNGLFLEAQMI
+578 NDVNGSFLEAQMN
-591 LDNNGVFLS
+591 LDSNGAFLS

-624 VTYRQLMDAMSIV
+624 VTYRQLMDAMSIA

-659 SKERFIE
+659 SKEQFIG
-666 LLKQAKDNLS
+666 LLKQAKDNLFI
-676 VNLNEEG
+676 NLNEEG

-742 ENTITS
+742 ENIITS

>member
-1 MAPLKPLTIA
+1 
-11 INLFWNTFSLF
+11 
-22 VKKINKDLIMR
+22 MR

-42 MNNYQNALQ
+42 MNHYQNALQ

-92 GIDVAKNA
+92 GIDVAQNA

-145 ERLKEHMMNVAN
+145 ERLREHMMNVAN

-176 DSEGKYHG
+176 DSNGKYHG

-222 NIKLLNQNKLHP
+222 NIKLFNQNKLHP

-246 EEVFIKPGDT
+246 EEVFIKPSDT

-289 EKFALSKAYQNQES
+289 EKFALDKAYQNQES

-311 DKIAHAYG
+311 DKIGHAYG

-399 KTLEIP
+399 KVLEIP

-428 SVETLKINAS
+428 KVETLKINAS
-438 RLDDESLIKIPN
+438 RLDNTSAIKIPN
-450 LPVYLDIPILLDVKN
+450 LPIDLDIPILLDVKN

-501 ESPISLAL
+501 ESPISFAL

-541 LESNVAQI
+541 LESNVAQT

-559 KLSEAAKG
+559 KLSEVSRG

-578 NDVNGLFLEAQMI
+578 NDVNGSFLEAQMI
-591 LDNNGVFLS
+591 LDPNGAFLS

-612 TTADIQASKPNE
+612 TTAGIQASKPNE
-624 VTYRQLMDAMSIV
+624 VTYRQLMDSMSIA

-676 VNLNEEG
+676 INLNEEG

-742 ENTITS
+742 ENIITS